1 MSANDMLF
9 GVLPYA
15 VVLLAVVVTVVRWR
29 SHPFSVS
36 SLSSQMLESRKLYWG
51 SVPFHWGIV
60 VILLGHLA
68 ALIVPQGFELWNG
81 DSARLYLLEATGLT
95 LALWAG
101 FGLIVL
107 AYRRLSTARI
117 RRVTTP
123 ADTVVLALIAVQ
135 IVTGVW
141 MAIGYRW
148 GSFWG
153 TSVMVPYVRS
163 LVTLSPDTALIE
175 PLPWVLKAHVLG
187 SFAFV
192 AALPFTRLVHLLTFP
207 FDYLVRP
214 WQRVVANRR
223 PPITAYHSASDRP
236 LERSR

>member
-1 MSANDMLF
+1 MNANDMLF
-9 GVLPYA
+9 GVLPY
-15 VVLLAVVVTVVRWR
+15 VVVVLAVVVTVVRWR
-29 SHPFSVS
+29 RHPFSVS

-60 VILLGHLA
+60 LILLGHIA
-68 ALIVPQGFELWNG
+68 ALLVPRGFELWNG
-81 DSARLYLLEATGLT
+81 EPARLYLLEATGLT

-101 FGLIVL
+101 FGLAVL
-107 AYRRLSTARI
+107 AYRRLSTPRI

-123 ADTVVLALIAVQ
+123 ADSLVLALLGVQ

-141 MAIGYRW
+141 MAVGYRW

-153 TSVMVPYVRS
+153 ASVMVPYVRS
-163 LVTLSPDTALIE
+163 LFILSPDPALVE
-175 PLPWVLKAHVLG
+175 PLPWVVKVHVLG

-223 PPITAYHSASDRP
+223 PPSTAYHPAADRP